1 MKDQNYRGLY
11 RQLLRQLKGG
21 GMGGH
26 ALRRWLAEV
35 GIRSSADTC
44 NANASYIQAA
54 EAINSAREMRANL
67 TPLLERM
74 VREDPHFFTRYSRAM
89 LMAFVDAAI
98 EVSGATM
105 ANLQVFDRS
114 TSALRIGAQRGFD
127 RPFLEFFDRVND
139 GHAAC
144 GTAFQSR
151 SRVIVE
157 DVGESPI
164 FLGTPA
170 LEVVL
175 DAGVRAV
182 QSTPLV
188 GPSGSVVGILSTHRC
203 WPGRPSERDLRLLDL
218 VARSAGAWLEQRMY
232 PPSSTE
238 NGQNGHPFG
247 SFQ

>member
-1 MKDQNYRGLY
+1 
-11 RQLLRQLKGG
+11 
-21 GMGGH
+21 MGDH
-26 ALRRWLAEV
+26 ALGHWLAEAA
-35 GIRSSADTC
+35 IRSFADTC
-44 NANASYIQAA
+44 KARAMYIEAA
-54 EAINSAREMRANL
+54 QAINSARQMRGYL

-74 VREDPHFFTRYSRAM
+74 AREDPHFFTRYSRSM

-98 EVSGATM
+98 EVTGASM
-105 ANLQVFDRS
+105 GNIQLFEPA
-114 TSALRIGAQRGFD
+114 TSALRIEAQRGFS
-127 RPFLEFFDRVND
+127 RPFLEFFDCVND

-157 DVGESPI
+157 DVGESSI

-188 GPSGSVVGILSTHRC
+188 GPSGCVVGILSTHRRR
-203 WPGRPSERDLRLLDL
+203 PGRPSDRDLRLLDL
-218 VARSAGAWLEQRMY
+218 LASNAGEWVEQRIY
-232 PPSSTE
+232 LGSSTE
-238 NGQNGHPFG
+238 NGHP
-247 SFQ
+247 QRIVQ